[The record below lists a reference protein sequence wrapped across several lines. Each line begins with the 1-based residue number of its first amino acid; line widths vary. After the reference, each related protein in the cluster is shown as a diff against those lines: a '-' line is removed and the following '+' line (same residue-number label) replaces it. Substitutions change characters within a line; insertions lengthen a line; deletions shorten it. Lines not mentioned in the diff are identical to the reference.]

1 MVSISAVVPSSPQV
15 ICFNYF
21 GGYLGA
27 APNQK
32 IAKTEIK
39 LRFSEGKNKGISIE
53 NLGPL
58 LLNI

>member
-1 MVSISAVVPSSPQV
+1 MVSISAVVPLNPQV

-32 IAKTEIK
+32 IAKTEIN
-39 LRFSEGKNKGISIE
+39 LRFSEEKKKE
-53 NLGPL
+53 LA
-58 LLNI
+58 